1 MKVIII
7 LILIFLNSHYVF
19 AQSTIDKML
28 LEIEK
33 NNLVLAALK
42 KKTEADKLGNRTG
55 IYLSNP
61 EFDFSYLVGNP
72 SILGNRTDISLVQSF
87 DFPTVYF
94 HRKKIAGMNDMQADL
109 AYQKQVKDV
118 LHNARVICADIVYMN
133 ALCSEYTR
141 QKLQATE
148 LAEIYRKKLEKG
160 DGNQLDYNKAMMNLH
175 TVEDVLEHLEIERT
189 ALLSE
194 LASMNGGQKVSLTD
208 TVFSLQ
214 VLPSDFE
221 TWFSEIEKNIPELSI
236 LHQETEKSLMQEKL
250 SKAIGLP
257 KFSAGYKSEKVA
269 GEQFQGVSVGITIP
283 LWENKNNVKYS
294 RAKSVALQDLSVST
308 KTALHDLLKSKFEK
322 ILSTQK
328 LLTDCRQALNNYDNT
343 GLLRKALDQ
352 GEISFITYLQELSI
366 FNEIKIKLLETE
378 NELNTSTIELL
389 RY

>member
-148 LAEIYRKKLEKG
+148 L
-160 DGNQLDYNKAMMNLH
+160 
-175 TVEDVLEHLEIERT
+175 
-189 ALLSE
+189 
-194 LASMNGGQKVSLTD
+194 
-208 TVFSLQ
+208 
-214 VLPSDFE
+214 
-221 TWFSEIEKNIPELSI
+221 
-236 LHQETEKSLMQEKL
+236 
-250 SKAIGLP
+250 
-257 KFSAGYKSEKVA
+257 SA
-269 GEQFQGVSVGITIP
+269 FM
-283 LWENKNNVKYS
+283 
-294 RAKSVALQDLSVST
+294 
-308 KTALHDLLKSKFEK
+308 
-322 ILSTQK
+322 
-328 LLTDCRQALNNYDNT
+328 
-343 GLLRKALDQ
+343 
-352 GEISFITYLQELSI
+352 
-366 FNEIKIKLLETE
+366 
-378 NELNTSTIELL
+378 
-389 RY
+389 